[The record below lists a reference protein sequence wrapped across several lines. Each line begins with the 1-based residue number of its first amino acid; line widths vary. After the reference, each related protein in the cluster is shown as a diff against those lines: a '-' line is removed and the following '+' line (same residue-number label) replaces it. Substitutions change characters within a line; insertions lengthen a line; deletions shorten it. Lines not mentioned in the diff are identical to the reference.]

1 VAHAQHPEAPVD
13 RRPPWAAVAVI
24 ALCLLIGAGFLY
36 GTFVVGYDTALFFQF
51 SFVLAACW
59 VAVYIAGL
67 AIRDGR
73 TSAERA
79 SLGRAIGLGALGGF
93 AVGIVSI
100 IGAWVLSLLPWTAD
114 LIVGVLGPIRAEN
127 FTPVFITALL
137 VGATEELAFRGGV
150 FALFRRRPVLW
161 STVIYAIITCATI
174 NPALVV
180 ATVVLGVPFA
190 WLRAWTGRVVAAVT
204 AHVVWTTVTLT
215 VLSVLV

>member
-1 VAHAQHPEAPVD
+1 MAHAQHPEAPVD

-190 WLRAWTGRVVAAVT
+190 
-204 AHVVWTTVTLT
+204 
-215 VLSVLV
+215 